1 MSEVAERLK
10 SSLEI
15 IAEDEATFIRR
26 VYEDLFEQHP
36 KTLELFGGHSRA
48 VRGEMVREVLM
59 YAIEHNEGA
68 TWVEENL
75 ASLGDQHEVNGVTLE
90 MYGWFVDSLLRIFA
104 EVSGPDWCAE
114 LEGSWRTALELVSD
128 LMSSPE
134 ARAQS

>member
-1 MSEVAERLK
+1 MSEVAERLR

-15 IAEDEATFIRR
+15 IAECEATFIRR

-36 KTLELFGGHSRA
+36 KTAELFGGHSRA

-68 TWVEENL
+68 SWVEENL